1 MIAVTAMVLVFLL
14 GCALYAILARSL
26 LGSIIAL
33 SAFSAAVTVVFVIL
47 QAPDVAMTEAVIG
60 TGFVTAAFIV
70 TLNKIEGI

>member
-1 MIAVTAMVLVFLL
+1 MIAVTALVLVFLL
-14 GCALYAILARSL
+14 GCALYAILAHSL

-70 TLNKIEGI
+70 TLNKIEEI